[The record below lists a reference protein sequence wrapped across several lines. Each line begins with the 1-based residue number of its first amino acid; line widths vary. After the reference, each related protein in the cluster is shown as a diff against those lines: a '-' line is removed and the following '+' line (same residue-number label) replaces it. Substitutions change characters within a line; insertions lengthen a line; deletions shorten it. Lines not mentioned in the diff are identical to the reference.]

1 MRATYFM
8 NNKKGPKNNKKNT
21 RNTGD
26 FKKKQTK
33 KEDDP
38 LVREAIVTEALPNTQ
53 FRVRYKIKPEEKDQ
67 SDEDSDGYESDESL
81 TYLAG
86 KMVRFRI
93 RILVGDK
100 VSVKTDPYGGKGRV
114 IKRL

>member
-1 MRATYFM
+1 MRPTYFM
-8 NNKKGPKNNKKNT
+8 NNKKGPKKNKKNT
-21 RNTGD
+21 RRTGD
-26 FKKKQTK
+26 FIKK

-38 LVREAIVTEALPNTQ
+38 LVREGIVTEALPNTQ
-53 FRVRYKIKPEEKDQ
+53 FRVRYKIRPEDVNPD
-67 SDEDSDGYESDESL
+67 DEESDGFESEESL

-100 VSVKTDPYGGKGRV
+100 VSVKTDPYGGKGRI

>member
-1 MRATYFM
+1 MRPTYFM
-8 NNKKGPKNNKKNT
+8 YNKKGPKRRNKNT
-21 RNTGD
+21 KTTRE
-26 FKKKQTK
+26 FKK

-38 LVREAIVTEALPNTQ
+38 FVREGVVTEALPNTQ
-53 FRVRYKIKPEEKDQ
+53 FRVRYKIRPEDVNPD
-67 SDEDSDGYESDESL
+67 DEESDGYESEESL